1 MQAFPNSFAPSGR
14 ASLDEARALLQ
25 SGGGM
30 TGIREREE
38 VSERAFVKDMP
49 EGLARALLPE
59 PWLPKERADIQPVAL
74 PERKLTPSE
83 RARELLS
90 SSRQLLIAALDRE
103 IGRGIFF
110 LLFPVFMGLG
120 AVVYFTLSYEPE
132 WLPILSVV
140 VAVCLIRF
148 LFRKHFLVSQ
158 AVTLVLAVFL
168 GIVAGKFETER
179 RTTQLLGSEVATH
192 ITGRVVGLEYR
203 DNGSWRV
210 TLDLLETQRPTL
222 RYAPQRIRITARDI
236 PAKTEIGSGLTGFAR
251 LRVPSGPVRPGNY
264 DFAFHAYF
272 GGIGANGFFLGTP
285 KITVVPAPS
294 EMLAKISGAIAQ
306 LRVHV
311 SERIAEVLSGEDG
324 SVAAALIAGERAG
337 ISEET
342 NEDLRKA
349 GLAHILSISGLHM
362 VLAAGVV
369 MMSLRSIFAL
379 APAFSARYPVKKI
392 AAFLSLL
399 SCTFYLAMSGADVA
413 AQRSYVMI
421 VVMLCAL
428 LADRAAIS
436 MRNLA
441 IASMA
446 MIAISPHEILGP
458 SFQMS
463 FSATAGLIAA
473 FAWWSDRKSRTQTAI
488 ENRRAAPRG
497 IVSKM
502 LIPAVATGATS
513 LVAGVASG
521 IFAAYHFNNTAPFGL
536 VGNVLALPVISILV
550 MPFAVLSLLL
560 MPVHLDWL
568 PLQIMGFGIL
578 LVRHIASFV
587 ASFSPDGNPGVMP
600 AITLILWTIALVIA
614 VVFTTRMRW
623 LALPFA
629 IIGLTVFIRTPLPD
643 ILVSE
648 DAKFVAVRLPDGNFA
663 VNRSRPPKFT
673 AQNWHTAYL
682 INEFIPPQV
691 LKKQSFLSTEEA
703 FVCEDGV
710 CTIPLRDGRMLS
722 YTADEAM
729 KDEAC
734 NIGDIVILAIAGKE
748 LSCKR
753 SSVLMIGR
761 QELALKGTLELRLG
775 HKLPRV
781 SASTINS
788 DENGIAQENK
798 IYRFAPTKTTNLADY
813 ADKLTFSVDAPTRP
827 WHLHRLYS
835 RAARGLPDREYQ
847 KRAGAEKSR
856 AYEASQA
863 ATELAEPL

>member
-1 MQAFPNSFAPSGR
+1 
-14 ASLDEARALLQ
+14 
-25 SGGGM
+25 M
-30 TGIREREE
+30 TGIRERQE

-49 EGLARALLPE
+49 EGLTRALLPE
-59 PWLPKERADIQPVAL
+59 PWLPNERAGIYPVAL
-74 PERKLTPSE
+74 PQRTLTPFE
-83 RARELLS
+83 RVRELLS
-90 SSRQLLIAALDRE
+90 ISPQLFIAALSRE

-120 AVVYFTLSYEPE
+120 AVVYFTVSYEPE

-148 LFRKHFLVSQ
+148 FFRRYFLASQ
-158 AVTLVLAVFL
+158 MLTLVLAVLL
-168 GIVAGKFETER
+168 GVVAGKFETER
-179 RTTQLLGSEVATH
+179 RSTQLLGSEVATR

-210 TLDLLETQRPTL
+210 TLDLVETQRPKL
-222 RYAPQRIRITARDI
+222 RYSPQRIRITARDI

-285 KITVVPAPS
+285 KIADVPAPS
-294 EMLAKISGAIAQ
+294 EIFAKISGAIAQ
-306 LRVHV
+306 LRVYV

-369 MMSLRSIFAL
+369 MMSLRSLFAL
-379 APAFSARYPVKKI
+379 APSFSARYPVKKF

-441 IASMA
+441 IASVA

-473 FAWWSDRKSRTQTAI
+473 FAWWSDRKSSKQTAI
-488 ENRRAAPRG
+488 EDRRAKPRG

-513 LVAGVASG
+513 IVAGVASG

-560 MPVHLDWL
+560 MPLHLDWL
-568 PLQIMGFGIL
+568 PLQIMGFGVL

-587 ASFSPDGNPGVMP
+587 ASFSPDSNPGVMP
-600 AITLILWTIALVIA
+600 ANTLVLWTLALVIA

-623 LALPFA
+623 LALPFVV
-629 IIGLTVFIRTPLPD
+629 IGLVIFIRTPLPD
-643 ILVSE
+643 VLVSE

-663 VNRSRPPKFT
+663 VNRNRPPKFT
-673 AQNWHTAYL
+673 AQNWQTAYL
-682 INEFIPPQV
+682 IKEFIPPQV
-691 LKKQSFLSTEEA
+691 VKIQSPISAEEA

-722 YTADEAM
+722 YTADEEM
-729 KDEAC
+729 KGAAC

-748 LSCKR
+748 LSCKS
-753 SSVLMIGR
+753 SSVLMIDR

-775 HKLPRV
+775 HKRPRV
-781 SASTINS
+781 NAPEINS
-788 DENGIAQENK
+788 DENGIAQKNK
-798 IYRFAPTKTTNLADY
+798 SYRFAPTKTTNLAGYTDQ
-813 ADKLTFSVDAPTRP
+813 LTFSVDAPTRP

-847 KRAGAEKSR
+847 KRAGIEKSK
-856 AYEASQA
+856 AYD
-863 ATELAEPL
+863 ATRNLTKFSEPL

>member
-1 MQAFPNSFAPSGR
+1 MQAFPNSFAPLGR
-14 ASLDEARALLQ
+14 ASLDEVRALLQ

-30 TGIREREE
+30 TGIRERQE

-59 PWLPKERADIQPVAL
+59 PWLPNERADIYPVAL
-74 PERKLTPSE
+74 PERTLTPSK
-83 RARELLS
+83 RARELMS
-90 SSRQLLIAALDRE
+90 SSRQLLIAALSRE

-120 AVVYFTLSYEPE
+120 AVVYFTLSYEPD
-132 WLPILSVV
+132 WLPILSVA
-140 VAVCLIRF
+140 VAVCFLRF
-148 LFRKHFLVSQ
+148 ILRKYFLASQ
-158 AVTLVLAVFL
+158 MLTLVLAVLL

-179 RTTQLLGSEVATH
+179 RSTQLLGSEVATR

-210 TLDLLETQRPTL
+210 TLDLLETQRPKL

-272 GGIGANGFFLGTP
+272 GGIGANGFFLGRP
-285 KITVVPAPS
+285 KVADVPAPS
-294 EMLAKISGAIAQ
+294 QIFARISGAIAQ

-379 APAFSARYPVKKI
+379 APSFSARYPVKKI

-441 IASMA
+441 IASVA

-473 FAWWSDRKSRTQTAI
+473 FAWWSDRKSRKQTAI
-488 ENRRAAPRG
+488 EDRRAKPRG

-513 LVAGVASG
+513 IVAGVASG

-560 MPVHLDWL
+560 MPLHLDWL
-568 PLQIMGFGIL
+568 PLQIMGFGVL

-600 AITLILWTIALVIA
+600 ANTLVLWTVALVIA

-623 LALPFA
+623 LALPFV
-629 IIGLTVFIRTPLPD
+629 IIGLAVFIRTPLPD
-643 ILVSE
+643 VLVSE

-663 VNRSRPPKFT
+663 VNRGRPPKFI
-673 AQNWHTAYL
+673 AQNWQTAYL
-682 INEFIPPQV
+682 IKEFIPPQV
-691 LKKQSFLSTEEA
+691 VKKQSPISFVEA
-703 FVCEDGV
+703 FVCEEGL

-722 YTADEAM
+722 YTADEGM
-729 KDEAC
+729 KEVAC
-734 NIGDIVILAIAGKE
+734 NIGDVVILAIAGKE
-748 LSCKR
+748 LSCER
-753 SSVLMIGR
+753 SNVLMVDR

-781 SASTINS
+781 SALAINS

-798 IYRFAPTKTTNLADY
+798 IYRFATTKTTNLADY
-813 ADKLTFSVDAPTRP
+813 ADQLTYSVDAPTRP

-847 KRAGAEKSR
+847 KRAGTEKSK
-856 AYEASQA
+856 AYD
-863 ATELAEPL
+863 ATQNLTKFSEPL